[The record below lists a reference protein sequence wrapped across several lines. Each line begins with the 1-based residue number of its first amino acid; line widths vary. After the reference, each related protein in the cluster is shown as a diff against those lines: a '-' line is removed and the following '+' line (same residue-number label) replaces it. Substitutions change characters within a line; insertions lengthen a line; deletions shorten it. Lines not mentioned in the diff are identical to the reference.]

1 QSIAGPAVEV
11 LVSVV
16 LVIVLVA
23 FMLIKREDLRNRVIR
38 LWGHGGLTSMTRALD
53 DATARISRVLLM
65 QLLLNAGFGI
75 AFAIGL
81 TLIGVPYPALW
92 GFLGACLRYIP
103 YIGAWVAAAFPL
115 VLSVAVLPGWTP
127 PLLVFGLFLAL
138 EIIIANV
145 FEPLLYGQSM
155 GV

>member
-1 QSIAGPAVEV
+1 STDSWIDHVSGTIQEIEEAVRQTLQVGSTSDARPVRIESSTFPLLQSIAGPAVEV

-53 DATARISRVLLM
+53 DATARISRFLLM
-65 QLLLNAGFGI
+65 QLLINAGFGI

-103 YIGAWVAAAFPL
+103 YIGAW
-115 VLSVAVLPGWTP
+115 
-127 PLLVFGLFLAL
+127 
-138 EIIIANV
+138 
-145 FEPLLYGQSM
+145 
-155 GV
+155 